1 MLFRSVERAREE
13 SKPYS
18 FDGKGKSLVVKA
30 YINYNNTK
38 ATMNLPGVLLCDAAV
53 YAAGGSRLELGN
65 GSRMLHR
72 EYYPDDT
79 IPMGE
84 ELERQMEKLAD
95 FTVAYENLLRDG
107 QEPEEHTVVIEGYP
121 TSPDGQYDTIWTY
134 TKTDGT
140 YELLHLIN
148 LLGTDRAWR
157 DEYGEKPAPREAADF
172 VVKYYTKRDIKE
184 VRLAS
189 FSIEGGRSQELEFEA
204 GEDETGHYLIFSVP
218 ELTYWDMI
226 YMREKER

>member
-1 MLFRSVERAREE
+1 
-13 SKPYS
+13 
-18 FDGKGKSLVVKA
+18 
-30 YINYNNTK
+30 
-38 ATMNLPGVLLCDAAV
+38 MNLPGVLLCDAAV

-134 TKTDGT
+134 TKTD
-140 YELLHLIN
+140 
-148 LLGTDRAWR
+148 
-157 DEYGEKPAPREAADF
+157 
-172 VVKYYTKRDIKE
+172 
-184 VRLAS
+184 
-189 FSIEGGRSQELEFEA
+189 
-204 GEDETGHYLIFSVP
+204 
-218 ELTYWDMI
+218 
-226 YMREKER
+226 